1 MDIFFTEEKLACRI
15 DALAPWRMRDAIKAH
30 GLRMMECPPEEVN
43 PSPPPMDSEWT
54 EAVLGQKWS
63 GRDKYLWLTC
73 DLEFPVQWNG
83 RQLVGLFDFG
93 VTGSCSTYG
102 FEALLYVDGVPFQ
115 GVDTHHQEVYFPEH
129 FAGRTVPVVFRLWS
143 GLEGG
148 GVPRIMTHVFR
159 QAETAWLDES
169 VDQLYYAGRMIL
181 ETLPLLSDNDPVRT
195 ALLPSKQRGGPWT
208 GS

>member
-93 VTGSCSTYG
+93 VTGSCST
-102 FEALLYVDGVPFQ
+102 F
-115 GVDTHHQEVYFPEH
+115 
-129 FAGRTVPVVFRLWS
+129 
-143 GLEGG
+143 
-148 GVPRIMTHVFR
+148 
-159 QAETAWLDES
+159 
-169 VDQLYYAGRMIL
+169 
-181 ETLPLLSDNDPVRT
+181 
-195 ALLPSKQRGGPWT
+195 
-208 GS
+208 